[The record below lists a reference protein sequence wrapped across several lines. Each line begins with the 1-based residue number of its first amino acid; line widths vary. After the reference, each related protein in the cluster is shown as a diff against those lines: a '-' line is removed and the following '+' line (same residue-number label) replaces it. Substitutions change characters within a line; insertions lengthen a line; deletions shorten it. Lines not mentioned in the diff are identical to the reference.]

1 MLDWEDL
8 KYFLAMAEHGSLSAA
23 ARKLNVSQ
31 PTLSRR
37 LTALEEN
44 IGAELFARTRAGLEM
59 TLLGE
64 QMRHHARHMQDD
76 VHAMERLV
84 TGHDSSLS
92 GSVMI
97 SCIEAIGAMW
107 LVQKLGNFIE
117 QYPGITVDV
126 KVDNAVSD
134 LLRREADIALR
145 MFRPV
150 QNDLVAKRTVTMNYG
165 YYASKSYLETRGKPQ
180 ALKELKEHN
189 FILPHDE
196 ILTQTK
202 TDPRKVYS
210 LSRSATFR
218 SNSMMALATAVESGF
233 GIGAYSCVM
242 AVDKPDL
249 VRLFDDLTVFSTDI
263 WLVSHAELRRSAR
276 IRAMYDYLG
285 DMLTSHNDAFAGRL
299 PARAAE

>member
-23 ARKLNVSQ
+23 ARKLKVSQ

-44 IGAELFARTRAGLEM
+44 IGAELFARTRSGLEM

-97 SCIEAIGAMW
+97 SCIEAVGAVW
-107 LVQKLGNFIE
+107 LVQQLGKFID
-117 QYPGITVDV
+117 QYPGITVDI

-165 YYASKSYLETRGKPQ
+165 YYASKSYLESHGHPQ
-180 ALKELKEHN
+180 SLKDLGDHN

-196 ILTQTK
+196 ILTHTK
-202 TDPRKVYS
+202 TDPRRVYS

-218 SNSMMALATAVESGF
+218 SNSMMALSTAVESGY
-233 GIGAYSCVM
+233 GIGAYSCMM
-242 AVDKPDL
+242 ALHRPDL
-249 VRLFDDLTVFSTDI
+249 VRLFDDLVVFSTDI

-285 DMLTSHNDAFAGRL
+285 DMLSSHSDAFAGRL
-299 PARAAE
+299 ASTAA